1 MSNSFDVA
9 SMEASSKWFKRKKS
23 TKALQL
29 LEQFLLIS
37 NEYLSFGPKTF
48 NLSNENFKIV
58 RKVDGTVCEYNFNQY
73 LRWGMKMVIKK
84 EKWNE
89 IDIKYFVAT

>member
-1 MSNSFDVA
+1 MIQKKKLD
-9 SMEASSKWFKRKKS
+9 KS
-23 TKALQL
+23 TAIIGAVRFNQ
-29 LEQFLLIS
+29 QRIFI
-37 NEYLSFGPKTF
+37 GPKTF
-48 NLSNENFKIV
+48 NLLNENLNIF